1 MSSRFRIETGLSAW
15 VAALA
20 AAAVDGGHIRVDA
33 PLHPLVALVG
43 SVPDAACTAFLA
55 LLPGAA
61 DVAAALVDVAVKPA
75 TAAAADGAESEE
87 LDLEAQ
93 AVDVVP
99 VAGSVVGTVSAA
111 AVGAP
116 ACTRSLRAHVASAG
130 VAAGESGASSRTDP
144 CPFL

>member
-1 MSSRFRIETGLSAW
+1 MSSRFRSETGLSAW

-20 AAAVDGGHIRVDA
+20 AAAVDGGHIRADV

-43 SVPDAACTAFLA
+43 SIPDAACTVSLA

-75 TAAAADGAESEE
+75 TAAVADGAESEE

-93 AVDVVP
+93 AVDVLL
-99 VAGSVVGTVSAA
+99 VADSVVGTVSAA

-116 ACTRSLRAHVASAG
+116 ACIRSLRARAASAG
-130 VAAGESGASSRTDP
+130 VAAGESGASSRMVP